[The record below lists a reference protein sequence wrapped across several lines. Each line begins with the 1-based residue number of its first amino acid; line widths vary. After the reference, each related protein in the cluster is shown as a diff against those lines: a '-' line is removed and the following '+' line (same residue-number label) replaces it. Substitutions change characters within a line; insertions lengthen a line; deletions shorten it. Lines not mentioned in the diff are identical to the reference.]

1 LNWRSPLMLA
11 LAVWNRK
18 MPDQLFTANG
28 ITYRKVPPGVYEIP
42 IRALGELRVGQL
54 LRHSSVYIVDLPP
67 PPPDHEFYLSVTN
80 GGDADDDQY

>member
-1 LNWRSPLMLA
+1 MD
-11 LAVWNRK
+11 
-18 MPDQLFTANG
+18 DQLFTANG